1 MEETRTA
8 RVDQDVPSAELTTET
23 SAGAPEP
30 AHHPDIPSPPLDRT
44 LDGIEITRLPWGY
57 AVTRTTSTS

>member
-1 MEETRTA
+1 MEETRIA
-8 RVDQDVPSAELTTET
+8 RADRDVPSADLTTET
-23 SAGAPEP
+23 SPGKPEP
-30 AHHPDIPSPPLDRT
+30 APNPAIPLPELDRT

>member
-1 MEETRTA
+1 MEETRIA
-8 RVDQDVPSAELTTET
+8 RADRDVPSADLTTET
-23 SAGAPEP
+23 SADTPEP
-30 AHHPDIPSPPLDRT
+30 AHHPAIPLPELDHT